1 MLMKR
6 FFTLLVSVFALTAT
20 GWAQD
25 EGEDLDQ
32 TFVFVDD
39 QGNIVPDGSVITVT
53 GLTYDEEDVDKTGEG
68 QMVIPL
74 KVKNVEGGKAAVSM
88 YETIDALPNGGW
100 QTCAFGN
107 CMTLSATGYSAKNII
122 SGTDASD
129 IQTEWM
135 PEQGKY
141 ATWTATLQI
150 HVFNIIT
157 KTVFGMKQDVAG
169 EEIIGYGPKVTVNF
183 VYNSESAH
191 ISSTAADHQPK
202 EYFNVRGQRIDGP
215 QKGLNIIRLAN
226 GKTIKTI
233 NK

>member
-6 FFTLLVSVFALTAT
+6 FFTLLVSVFALAAT

-32 TFVFVDD
+32 TFVFIDD
-39 QGNIVPDGSVITVT
+39 QGNIVPDGSVITVAAIN
-53 GLTYDEEDVDKTGEG
+53 DEG
-68 QMVIPL
+68 QMVVPL
-74 KVKNVEGGKAAVSM
+74 KVKNVEGGGAAVSM

-141 ATWTATLQI
+141 ATWAATLQS

-157 KTVFGMKQDVAG
+157 KTVFGMKQEVAG

-191 ISSTAADHQPK
+191 ISGTAADHQPK

>member
-1 MLMKR
+1 
-6 FFTLLVSVFALTAT
+6 
-20 GWAQD
+20 
-25 EGEDLDQ
+25 
-32 TFVFVDD
+32 
-39 QGNIVPDGSVITVT
+39 
-53 GLTYDEEDVDKTGEG
+53 
-68 QMVIPL
+68 
-74 KVKNVEGGKAAVSM
+74 
-88 YETIDALPNGGW
+88 
-100 QTCAFGN
+100 
-107 CMTLSATGYSAKNII
+107 
-122 SGTDASD
+122 
-129 IQTEWM
+129 M

-141 ATWTATLQI
+141 ATWSATLQI

-157 KTVFGMKQDVAG
+157 KTVFGMKQEVAG

-191 ISSTAADHQPK
+191 ISGIAADHQPK

>member
-6 FFTLLVSVFALTAT
+6 FFTLLVSAFALTAT

-39 QGNIVPDGSVITVT
+39 QGNIVPDGSVITVAAIN
-53 GLTYDEEDVDKTGEG
+53 DEG
-68 QMVIPL
+68 QMVVPL
-74 KVKNVEGGKAAVSM
+74 KVKNVEGDGAAVSM

-141 ATWTATLQI
+141 ATWSATLQI

-157 KTVFGMKQDVAG
+157 KTVFGMKQEVAG

-191 ISSTAADHQPK
+191 ISGTAADHQPK

>member
-39 QGNIVPDGSVITVT
+39 QGNIVPDGSVITVAAIN
-53 GLTYDEEDVDKTGEG
+53 DEG
-68 QMVIPL
+68 QMVVPL
-74 KVKNVEGGKAAVSM
+74 KVKNVEGDGAAVSM

-157 KTVFGMKQDVAG
+157 KTVFGMKQEAPG

-191 ISSTAADHQPK
+191 ISGTAADHQPK

>member
-39 QGNIVPDGSVITVT
+39 QGNIVPDGSVITVAAIN
-53 GLTYDEEDVDKTGEG
+53 DEG
-68 QMVIPL
+68 QMVVPL
-74 KVKNVEGGKAAVSM
+74 KVKNVEGGGAAVSM
-88 YETIDALPNGGW
+88 YETIDA
-100 QTCAFGN
+100 
-107 CMTLSATGYSAKNII
+107 
-122 SGTDASD
+122 ASD

-141 ATWTATLQI
+141 ATWSATLQI

-157 KTVFGMKQDVAG
+157 KTVFGMKQEVAG

-191 ISSTAADHQPK
+191 ISGTAADHQPK

>member
-1 MLMKR
+1 MKR

-32 TFVFVDD
+32 TFVFIDD
-39 QGNIVPDGSVITVT
+39 QGNIVPDGSVITVAAIN
-53 GLTYDEEDVDKTGEG
+53 DEG
-68 QMVIPL
+68 QMVVPL
-74 KVKNVEGGKAAVSM
+74 KVKNVEGDGAAVSM

-157 KTVFGMKQDVAG
+157 KTVFGMKQEVAG

-191 ISSTAADHQPK
+191 ISGTAADHQPK

>member
-25 EGEDLDQ
+25 GGEDLDQ

-39 QGNIVPDGSVITVT
+39 QGNIVPDGSVITVAAIN
-53 GLTYDEEDVDKTGEG
+53 DEG
-68 QMVIPL
+68 QMVVPL
-74 KVKNVEGGKAAVSM
+74 KVKNVEGGGAAVSM

-141 ATWTATLQI
+141 ATWSATLQI

-157 KTVFGMKQDVAG
+157 KTVFGMKQEVAG

-191 ISSTAADHQPK
+191 ISGTAADHQPK

>member
-6 FFTLLVSVFALTAT
+6 FFTLLVSVFALVAT

-39 QGNIVPDGSVITVT
+39 QGNIVPDGSVITVAAIN
-53 GLTYDEEDVDKTGEG
+53 DEG
-68 QMVIPL
+68 QMVVPL
-74 KVKNVEGGKAAVSM
+74 KVKNVEGDGAAVSM

-141 ATWTATLQI
+141 ATWSATLQI

-157 KTVFGMKQDVAG
+157 KTVFGMKQEVAG

-191 ISSTAADHQPK
+191 ISGTAADHQPK

>member
-39 QGNIVPDGSVITVT
+39 QGNIVPDGSVITVAAIN
-53 GLTYDEEDVDKTGEG
+53 DEG
-68 QMVIPL
+68 QMVVPL
-74 KVKNVEGGKAAVSM
+74 KVKNVEGGGAAVSM

-141 ATWTATLQI
+141 ATWSTTLQI

-157 KTVFGMKQDVAG
+157 KTVFGMKQEVAG

-191 ISSTAADHQPK
+191 ISGIAADHQPK

>member
-6 FFTLLVSVFALTAT
+6 FFTLLVSAFALTAT

-39 QGNIVPDGSVITVT
+39 QGNIVPDGSVITVAAIN
-53 GLTYDEEDVDKTGEG
+53 DEG
-68 QMVIPL
+68 QMVVPL
-74 KVKNVEGGKAAVSM
+74 KVKNVEGDGAAVSM

-157 KTVFGMKQDVAG
+157 KTVFGMKQEVAG

-191 ISSTAADHQPK
+191 ISGTAADHQPK

>member
-6 FFTLLVSVFALTAT
+6 FFTLLVSVFALAAT

-25 EGEDLDQ
+25 EDEDLDQ

-39 QGNIVPDGSVITVT
+39 QGNIVPDGSVITVAAIN
-53 GLTYDEEDVDKTGEG
+53 DEG
-68 QMVIPL
+68 QMVVPL
-74 KVKNVEGGKAAVSM
+74 KVKNVEGGGAAVSM

-141 ATWTATLQI
+141 ATWSATLQI

-157 KTVFGMKQDVAG
+157 KTVFGMKQEVAG

-191 ISSTAADHQPK
+191 ISGIAADHQPK

>member
-39 QGNIVPDGSVITVT
+39 QGNIVPDGSVITVAAIN
-53 GLTYDEEDVDKTGEG
+53 DEG
-68 QMVIPL
+68 QMVVPL
-74 KVKNVEGGKAAVSM
+74 KVKNVEGDGAAVSM

-107 CMTLSATGYSAKNII
+107 CMTLSTTGYSAKNII

-141 ATWTATLQI
+141 ATWSATLQI

-157 KTVFGMKQDVAG
+157 KTVFGMKQEVAG

-191 ISSTAADHQPK
+191 ISGTAADHQPK

>member
-39 QGNIVPDGSVITVT
+39 QGNIVPDGSVITVAAIN
-53 GLTYDEEDVDKTGEG
+53 DEG
-68 QMVIPL
+68 QMVVPL
-74 KVKNVEGGKAAVSM
+74 KVKNVEGDGAAVSM

-141 ATWTATLQI
+141 ATWSATLQI

-157 KTVFGMKQDVAG
+157 KTVFGMKQEVAG

-183 VYNSESAH
+183 IYNSESAH
-191 ISSTAADHQPK
+191 ISCTAADHQPK

>member
-32 TFVFVDD
+32 TFVFIDD
-39 QGNIVPDGSVITVT
+39 QGNIVPDGSVITVAAIN
-53 GLTYDEEDVDKTGEG
+53 DEG
-68 QMVIPL
+68 QMVVPL
-74 KVKNVEGGKAAVSM
+74 KVKNVEGDGAAVSM

-141 ATWTATLQI
+141 ATWSATLQI

-157 KTVFGMKQDVAG
+157 KTVFGMKQEVAG

-183 VYNSESAH
+183 VYNPESAH
-191 ISSTAADHQPK
+191 ISGTAADHQPK

>member
-39 QGNIVPDGSVITVT
+39 QGNIVPDGSVITVAAIN
-53 GLTYDEEDVDKTGEG
+53 DEG
-68 QMVIPL
+68 QMVVPL
-74 KVKNVEGGKAAVSM
+74 KVKNVEGDGAAVSM

-141 ATWTATLQI
+141 ATWSATLQI

-157 KTVFGMKQDVAG
+157 KTVFGMKQEVAG

-191 ISSTAADHQPK
+191 ISGTAADHQPK

>member
-1 MLMKR
+1 MKR

-39 QGNIVPDGSVITVT
+39 QGNIVPDGSVITVAAIN
-53 GLTYDEEDVDKTGEG
+53 DEG
-68 QMVIPL
+68 QMVVPL
-74 KVKNVEGGKAAVSM
+74 KVKNVEGDGAAVSM

-157 KTVFGMKQDVAG
+157 KTVFGMKQEVAG

-191 ISSTAADHQPK
+191 ISGTAADHQPK

>member
-39 QGNIVPDGSVITVT
+39 QGNIVPDGSVITVAAIN
-53 GLTYDEEDVDKTGEG
+53 DAG
-68 QMVIPL
+68 QMVVPL
-74 KVKNVEGGKAAVSM
+74 KVKNVEGDGAAVSM

-157 KTVFGMKQDVAG
+157 KTVFGMKQEVAG

-191 ISSTAADHQPK
+191 ISGTAADHQPK

>member
-1 MLMKR
+1 MKR

-39 QGNIVPDGSVITVT
+39 QGNIVPDGSVITVAAIN
-53 GLTYDEEDVDKTGEG
+53 DEG
-68 QMVIPL
+68 QMVVPL
-74 KVKNVEGGKAAVSM
+74 KVKNVEGDGAAVSM

-141 ATWTATLQI
+141 ATWSATLQI

-157 KTVFGMKQDVAG
+157 KTVFGMKQEVAG

-191 ISSTAADHQPK
+191 ISGTAADHQPK

>member
-39 QGNIVPDGSVITVT
+39 QGNIVPDGSVITVAAIN
-53 GLTYDEEDVDKTGEG
+53 DEG
-68 QMVIPL
+68 QMVVPL
-74 KVKNVEGGKAAVSM
+74 KVKNVEGGGAAVSM

-107 CMTLSATGYSAKNII
+107 CMTLSAPGYSAQNII

-157 KTVFGMKQDVAG
+157 KTVFGMKQEVAG

-191 ISSTAADHQPK
+191 ISGTAADHQPK

>member
-32 TFVFVDD
+32 TFVFIDD
-39 QGNIVPDGSVITVT
+39 QGNIVPDGSVITVAAIN
-53 GLTYDEEDVDKTGEG
+53 DEG
-68 QMVIPL
+68 QMVVPL
-74 KVKNVEGGKAAVSM
+74 KVKNVEGDGAAVSM

-141 ATWTATLQI
+141 ATWSATLQI

-157 KTVFGMKQDVAG
+157 KTVFGMKQEVAG

-191 ISSTAADHQPK
+191 IRGTAADHQPK

-233 NK
+233 K

>member
-39 QGNIVPDGSVITVT
+39 QGNIVPDGSVITVAAIN
-53 GLTYDEEDVDKTGEG
+53 DEG
-68 QMVIPL
+68 QMVVPL
-74 KVKNVEGGKAAVSM
+74 KVKNVEGDGAAVSM

-141 ATWTATLQI
+141 ATWSATLQI

-157 KTVFGMKQDVAG
+157 KTVFGMKQEVAG

>member
-39 QGNIVPDGSVITVT
+39 QGNIVPDGSVITVAAIN
-53 GLTYDEEDVDKTGEG
+53 DEG
-68 QMVIPL
+68 QMVVPL
-74 KVKNVEGGKAAVSM
+74 KVKNVEGDGAAVSM

-157 KTVFGMKQDVAG
+157 KTVFGMKWQA
-169 EEIIGYGPKVTVNF
+169 KK
-183 VYNSESAH
+183 SSAM
-191 ISSTAADHQPK
+191 A
-202 EYFNVRGQRIDGP
+202 RR
-215 QKGLNIIRLAN
+215 
-226 GKTIKTI
+226 
-233 NK
+233 

>member
-39 QGNIVPDGSVITVT
+39 QGNIVPDGSVITVAAIN
-53 GLTYDEEDVDKTGEG
+53 DEG
-68 QMVIPL
+68 QMVVPL
-74 KVKNVEGGKAAVSM
+74 KVKNVEGGGAAVSM

-157 KTVFGMKQDVAG
+157 KTVFGMKQEVAG

-191 ISSTAADHQPK
+191 ISGIAADHQPK

>member
-32 TFVFVDD
+32 TFVFIDD
-39 QGNIVPDGSVITVT
+39 QGNIVPDGSVITVAAIN
-53 GLTYDEEDVDKTGEG
+53 DEG
-68 QMVIPL
+68 QMVVPL
-74 KVKNVEGGKAAVSM
+74 KVKNVEGDGAAVSM

-141 ATWTATLQI
+141 ATWSATLQI

-157 KTVFGMKQDVAG
+157 KTVFGMKQEVAG

-191 ISSTAADHQPK
+191 ISGTAADHQPK

>member
-1 MLMKR
+1 MKR
-6 FFTLLVSVFALTAT
+6 FFTLLVSVFALTST

-25 EGEDLDQ
+25 GGEDLDQ

-39 QGNIVPDGSVITVT
+39 QGNIVPDGSVITVAAIN
-53 GLTYDEEDVDKTGEG
+53 DEG
-68 QMVIPL
+68 QMVVPL
-74 KVKNVEGGKAAVSM
+74 KVKNVEGDGAAVSM

-141 ATWTATLQI
+141 ATWSATLQI

-157 KTVFGMKQDVAG
+157 KTVFGMKQEVAG

-191 ISSTAADHQPK
+191 ISGTAADHQPK

>member
-25 EGEDLDQ
+25 GGEDLDQ

-39 QGNIVPDGSVITVT
+39 QGNIVPDGSVITVAAIN
-53 GLTYDEEDVDKTGEG
+53 DEG
-68 QMVIPL
+68 QMVVPL
-74 KVKNVEGGKAAVSM
+74 KVKNVEGGGAAVSM

-141 ATWTATLQI
+141 ATWSATLQI

-157 KTVFGMKQDVAG
+157 KTVFGMKQEVAG

-191 ISSTAADHQPK
+191 ISGIAADHQPK

>member
-39 QGNIVPDGSVITVT
+39 QGNIVPDGSVITVAAIN
-53 GLTYDEEDVDKTGEG
+53 DEG
-68 QMVIPL
+68 QMVVPL
-74 KVKNVEGGKAAVSM
+74 KVKNVEGDGAAVSM

-157 KTVFGMKQDVAG
+157 KTVFGMKQEVAG

-191 ISSTAADHQPK
+191 ISGTAADHQPK

>member
-39 QGNIVPDGSVITVT
+39 QGNIVPDGSVITVAAIN
-53 GLTYDEEDVDKTGEG
+53 DEG
-68 QMVIPL
+68 QMVVPL
-74 KVKNVEGGKAAVSM
+74 KVKNVEGDGAAVSM

-141 ATWTATLQI
+141 ATWSATLQI

-157 KTVFGMKQDVAG
+157 KTVFGMKQEVAG

-191 ISSTAADHQPK
+191 ISGIAADHQPK

>member
-39 QGNIVPDGSVITVT
+39 QGNIVPDGSVIIVAAIN
-53 GLTYDEEDVDKTGEG
+53 DEG
-68 QMVIPL
+68 QMVVPL
-74 KVKNVEGGKAAVSM
+74 KVKNVEGDGAAVSM

-157 KTVFGMKQDVAG
+157 KTVFGMKQEVAG

-191 ISSTAADHQPK
+191 ISGTAADHQPK

>member
-32 TFVFVDD
+32 TFVFIDD
-39 QGNIVPDGSVITVT
+39 QGNIVPDGSVITVAAIN
-53 GLTYDEEDVDKTGEG
+53 DEG
-68 QMVIPL
+68 QMVVPL
-74 KVKNVEGGKAAVSM
+74 KVKNVEGDGAAVSM

-157 KTVFGMKQDVAG
+157 KTVFGMKQEVAG

-191 ISSTAADHQPK
+191 ISGTAADHQPK

>member
-39 QGNIVPDGSVITVT
+39 QGNIVPDGSVITVAAIN
-53 GLTYDEEDVDKTGEG
+53 DEG
-68 QMVIPL
+68 QMVVTL
-74 KVKNVEGGKAAVSM
+74 KVKNVEGGGAAVSM

-141 ATWTATLQI
+141 ATWSATLQI

-157 KTVFGMKQDVAG
+157 KTVFGMKQEVAG

-191 ISSTAADHQPK
+191 ISGIAADHQPK

>member
-1 MLMKR
+1 MKR

-39 QGNIVPDGSVITVT
+39 QGNIVPDGSVITVAAIN
-53 GLTYDEEDVDKTGEG
+53 DEG
-68 QMVIPL
+68 QMVVPL
-74 KVKNVEGGKAAVSM
+74 KVKNVEGDGAAVSM
-88 YETIDALPNGGW
+88 FETIDALPNGDW

-141 ATWTATLQI
+141 ATWSATLQI

-157 KTVFGMKQDVAG
+157 KTVFGMKQEVAG

-191 ISSTAADHQPK
+191 ISGTAADHQPK

-233 NK
+233 NM

>member
-25 EGEDLDQ
+25 EGEDFDQ
-32 TFVFVDD
+32 TFVFIDD
-39 QGNIVPDGSVITVT
+39 QGNIVPDGSVITVAAIN
-53 GLTYDEEDVDKTGEG
+53 DEG
-68 QMVIPL
+68 QMVVPL
-74 KVKNVEGGKAAVSM
+74 KVKNVEGDGAAVSM

-141 ATWTATLQI
+141 ATWSATLQI

-157 KTVFGMKQDVAG
+157 KTVFGMKQEVAG

-191 ISSTAADHQPK
+191 ISGTAADHQPK

-215 QKGLNIIRLAN
+215 RKGLNIIRLAN

>member
-1 MLMKR
+1 MKR
-6 FFTLLVSVFALTAT
+6 FFTLLVSVFALAAT

-25 EGEDLDQ
+25 ADEDLDP

-39 QGNIVPDGSVITVT
+39 QGNIVPDGSVITVAVIN
-53 GLTYDEEDVDKTGEG
+53 EEG

-74 KVKNVEGGKAAVSM
+74 KVRNVEGDGAAVSM
-88 YETIDALPNGGW
+88 YETIDELPNGEW

-107 CMTLSATGYSAKNII
+107 CMTLSESGYSPKNII
-122 SGTDASD
+122 SGDDDND

-157 KTVFGMKQDVAG
+157 KTVFGLKQEVAG
-169 EEIIGYGPKVTVNF
+169 DEIIGYGPKVTVNF

-191 ISSTAADHQPK
+191 IGSTSADHQPK
-202 EYFNVRGQRIDGP
+202 EYYNVRGQRIDGP
-215 QKGLNIIRLAN
+215 KKGLNIVRLAN
-226 GKTIKTI
+226 GKTIKSI
-233 NK
+233 Y

>member
-39 QGNIVPDGSVITVT
+39 QGNIVPDGSVITVAAIN
-53 GLTYDEEDVDKTGEG
+53 DEG
-68 QMVIPL
+68 QMVVPL
-74 KVKNVEGGKAAVSM
+74 KVKNVEGDGAAVSM

-157 KTVFGMKQDVAG
+157 KTVFGMKQEVAG

>member
-1 MLMKR
+1 MKR

-39 QGNIVPDGSVITVT
+39 QGNIVPDGSVITVAAIN
-53 GLTYDEEDVDKTGEG
+53 DAG
-68 QMVIPL
+68 QMVVPL
-74 KVKNVEGGKAAVSM
+74 KVKNVEGDGAAVSM

-157 KTVFGMKQDVAG
+157 KTVFGMKQEVAG

-191 ISSTAADHQPK
+191 ISGTAADHQPK